1 MATNWNQRFFA
12 STRGRIITLLRRASR
27 TVDELAQAL
36 GLTDNAVRAHL
47 NTLERDGFVQQR
59 GARRGNSKPSYVY
72 DLTPAAEQLYPKA
85 YGAVLQQLLTVLS
98 TSLPPEE
105 LETVLRQTGR
115 NIAARWSNPSDDL
128 RERLQVAVN
137 VLNEL
142 GGMAEL
148 ERSNGGYCIQGYK
161 CPLAIA
167 AQEHPEVCRL
177 AESLLTE
184 LVGVPL
190 QEQCEHGETPR
201 CRFVV
206 SSYDG

>member
-27 TVDELAQAL
+27 TVDELARAL

-59 GARRGNSKPSYVY
+59 GARRGSSKPSYIY

-85 YGAVLQQLLTVLS
+85 YGTVLQQLLTVLS

-105 LETVLRQTGR
+105 IETTLRQTGR
-115 NIAARWSNPSDDL
+115 NIATRWSNPSDDL
-128 RERLQVAVN
+128 QERLRVAVN
-137 VLNEL
+137 ALNEL

-148 ERSNGGYCIQGYK
+148 ERSNGDYCIQGYR

-167 AQEHPEVCRL
+167 AQEHPEVCHL

-184 LVGVPL
+184 LVRVPV
-190 QEQCEHGETPR
+190 QGHCEHGGTLR
-201 CRFVV
+201 CRFVI
-206 SSYDG
+206 SGQDD

>member
-12 STRGRIITLLRRASR
+12 STRGRIITLLRRANR
-27 TVDELAQAL
+27 TVDELAHAL

-85 YGAVLQQLLTVLS
+85 YGAVLQQLLAALS
-98 TSLPPEE
+98 SALPPEE
-105 LETVLRQTGR
+105 LETILRETGR
-115 NIAARWSNPSDDL
+115 QLASRWSNPSDEL
-128 RERLQVAVN
+128 PERLQVAVT

-148 ERSNGGYCIQGYK
+148 ERVNGDYCIQGYS
-161 CPLAIA
+161 CPLAA
-167 AQEHPEVCRL
+167 VAQDHPAVCRL

-184 LVGVPL
+184 LVKAPV
-190 QEQCEHGETPR
+190 QEQCEHGKTLH

-206 SSYDG
+206 SAS

>member
-12 STRGRIITLLRRASR
+12 STRGRIITLLRRANR
-27 TVDELAQAL
+27 TVDELAHAL

-85 YGAVLQQLLTVLS
+85 YGAVLQQLLEVLS
-98 TSLPPEE
+98 SALPSEE
-105 LETVLRQTGR
+105 METILRETGR
-115 NIAARWSNPSDDL
+115 QIASRWSNPSDEL
-128 RERLQVAVN
+128 QERLQVAVN

-148 ERSNGGYCIQGYK
+148 ERSNGNYCIQGYS
-161 CPLAIA
+161 CPLAAA
-167 AQEHPEVCRL
+167 AQDHPEICHL

-184 LVGVPL
+184 LVGIPV
-190 QEQCEHGETPR
+190 QEQCEHGKTLH

-206 SSYDG
+206 SAS